1 MYVTETGLI
10 RLNQPVLCI
19 VGKQHVASVGF
30 MGRLEGTVLFGTAGL
45 TLEGKIR
52 MDFKERGSKCVE
64 WLDLAQD

>member
-10 RLNQPVLCI
+10 RLNQPALRI

-30 MGRLEGTVLFGTAGL
+30 MGRLEGTVPFGTAGH

-52 MDFKERGSKCVE
+52 MDFKERGS
-64 WLDLAQD
+64 